1 MNEEKV
7 EEKVEEKILTAIYP
21 VEKIEQYIA
30 DIMVLKTQL
39 NQINAFSQ
47 ELVKD
52 ATDETINRLGIKRP
66 EEPKE

>member
-39 NQINAFSQ
+39 NQLNAFSQ